1 MTPDSQQVRRAL
13 NSGQFV
19 PFFQPIV
26 AVRTGKLVGFEVLAR
41 WDHPEMG
48 IIAPDVF
55 IPLAE
60 KDGWIRELTAI
71 IIRSAFASAAALLPS
86 PLTISINISPLEL
99 HDAELTQQIRN
110 LAEEAGF
117 SLRRTV
123 IEITESALAENPT
136 QAYATVS
143 ALKELGCRI
152 ALDDFGT
159 GYSSLRQLQSM
170 PFDELKV
177 DRSFVSSMTERRDSR
192 KIVAAV
198 IGMGQSLGLTTVAEG
213 VETQEQADMLLW
225 LGCDEAQG
233 WLYGR
238 PVPARELAAVIA
250 AQRERPTAASFRWKN
265 LTVGN
270 LEGLPSQRLAQL
282 QAVYDGA
289 PVALGFLD
297 RGLKYVNLNRRLA
310 DMHRKPLEE
319 HFGRTISEVVPGVFA
334 QIAPFLNRALRG
346 EAVTDVEV
354 KGSQPEET
362 FLASYQPARDEAG
375 EVVGIS
381 CAVIDFTA
389 RKRAEERLRQ
399 FERLVEGLEEM
410 MAVVDR
416 DYRFVLANRA
426 YLRYRVMREE
436 ELVGRRVS
444 DIVGSELFDGVLKA
458 HFDECFN
465 GGFVHFALRYRYP
478 ELGERDLDVSLA
490 PVEMAEGVS
499 AAACIFR
506 DVTDIRRLERA
517 ETGWR
522 KRIELAQQAGLRIG
536 LWDWDIDA
544 NTVIWSDETYRQWGF
559 TPETF
564 SSRVEDAVTRI
575 HHDDGARVALAIAR
589 VLSGE
594 AKEFAEQYRI
604 VRPDGSTCWIDAHGV
619 MLQDEGLHMMGVGVD
634 ITGLKTIQRSLEESE
649 EKYLLLLNST
659 AEAIYGLDLNGLC
672 TFCNPACLR
681 LLGYEKPADLLG
693 KNMHQ
698 LMHHTRPD
706 GTPYPTEECVIYRAI
721 REGVPSH
728 LSEEVLWRADGSRL
742 FVEYW
747 SHPMFRNGEP
757 VGAVVT
763 FLDLTER
770 RRAEE
775 ARRASEAQ
783 YRELFENA
791 TYGIVVASEDGTL
804 LDANPA
810 VIRMLGYGS
819 KEELLERNLQRDIEL
834 WGTSEI
840 GARECEWMRK
850 DGKTITVHLSSRA
863 IRGPDG
869 AVTQTQVIAEDVTE
883 RRSLEEQFRRAQKM
897 EAVGQLAGGIAHDFN
912 NLLTIINGY
921 SDLLLHKLDR
931 TDPERHLVEQIKD
944 AGWRSAALTKQLLV
958 FSRKQIV
965 RPSHIDLNPVIA
977 NLEVMLRRIIGE
989 DIALRSSLSAEPCPV
1004 LADRRTNRAGGDE
1017 SRGQCAGRHAGR
1029 RRARHRNVA
1038 RCLDDAYAAAH
1049 VNVRGGA
1056 YVVLTVRDTGAG
1068 MTEEVKNHLFE
1079 PFFTTKGPDKGTGL
1093 GLAVV
1098 HGIVRDCEGHI
1109 EVESQS
1115 GRGTTFRIFLPM
1127 AAVPSGQSAP
1137 VATEEQASRG
1147 GAETILLVE
1156 DDAAVR
1162 ALTSHILSA
1171 RGYFVLEAAN
1181 GVAGLRIARSYTSRI
1196 DLLATDIVMPGI
1208 TGRQLALAMR
1218 DSHPETR
1225 VLYLSGYSDTS
1236 FPRRAPGRRKE
1247 YLIEKPFKPEALA
1260 VKVREVLDAA

>member
-1 MTPDSQQVRRAL
+1 L
-13 NSGQFV
+13 NSRQFV

-26 AVRTGKLVGFEVLAR
+26 AVRTAGLVGFEILAR

-48 IIAPDVF
+48 IIGPDVF

-60 KDGWIRELTAI
+60 KDGWIRELTSI
-71 IIRSAFASAAALLPS
+71 IVRGAFVAAAEQLPA
-86 PLTISINISPLEL
+86 PLTISINVSPLEL
-99 HDAELTQQIRN
+99 HHAEMALQIRD

-117 SLRRTV
+117 ALRRTV
-123 IEITESALAENPT
+123 IEITESALAENPK

-143 ALKELGCRI
+143 ALKEWGCRI
-152 ALDDFGT
+152 SLDDFGT
-159 GYSSLRQLQSM
+159 GYSSLLQLQSM
-170 PFDELKV
+170 PFDALKV

-225 LGCDEAQG
+225 LGCDQAQG

-238 PVPARELAAVIA
+238 PAPARELAAIIA
-250 AQRERPTAASFRWKN
+250 APQARPAAASFRWKN
-265 LTVGN
+265 LTAGN
-270 LEGLPSQRLAQL
+270 LEGLPAQRLAQL

-319 HFGRTISEVVPGVFA
+319 HYGRTISEVVMPDIYA
-334 QIAPFLNRALRG
+334 QIAPLLDRALGG
-346 EAVTDVEV
+346 EAVADAEI
-354 KGSQPEET
+354 KGYQPEET

-375 EVVGIS
+375 EVVGVS
-381 CAVIDFTA
+381 CAVTDFTA

-399 FERLVEGLEEM
+399 FERLVEGVGEM

-416 DYRFVLANRA
+416 DYRYVLANRA
-426 YLRYRVMREE
+426 YLRYRVMTEE
-436 ELVGRRVS
+436 EFVGARVS
-444 DIVGSELFDGVLKA
+444 DIAGGELFDSVLKA
-458 HFDECFN
+458 HFDECFQ
-465 GGFVHFALRYRYP
+465 GKSVQFAVRHRYP

-490 PVEMAEGVS
+490 PVEMGGGVT

-506 DVTDIRRLERA
+506 DVTDIKRLERA

-522 KRIELAQQAGLRIG
+522 KRIELAQEAGLRIG

-544 NTVIWSDETYRQWGF
+544 NTVIWSEETYRQWGF

-564 SSRVEDAVTRI
+564 SGRVEDAVTRL
-575 HHDDGARVALAIAR
+575 HPGDNARVALAIAR

-594 AKEFAEQYRI
+594 EKEFAEQYRI
-604 VRPDGSTCWIDAHGV
+604 VRPDGSTCWLDAHGV
-619 MLQDEGLHMMGVGVD
+619 VLQDEGLHMMGVGVD
-634 ITGLKTIQRSLEESE
+634 ITGLKTIQLSLAESE

-681 LLGYEKPADLLG
+681 FLGYEMPADLLG
-693 KNMHQ
+693 KDMHR
-698 LMHHTRPD
+698 LLHHTRPD
-706 GTPYPTEECVIYRAI
+706 GTPYPAEDCVIYRAI
-721 REGVPSH
+721 REGMPTHVA
-728 LSEEVLWRADGSRL
+728 EDILWRADGSRL
-742 FVEYW
+742 DVECW
-747 SHPMFRNGEP
+747 SHPLFRNGEP

-791 TYGIVVASEDGTL
+791 THGIVVAAEDGTL

-810 VIRMLGYGS
+810 VIRMLGYDS
-819 KEELLERNLQRDIEL
+819 KEELLGRNLQRDIEL
-834 WGTSEI
+834 GGTSET

-850 DGKTITVHLSSRA
+850 DGKTITVHLSSRP

-869 AVTQTQVIAEDVTE
+869 AVTQRQVIAEDVTE
-883 RRSLEEQFRRAQKM
+883 RRSLEEQFRHAQKM
-897 EAVGQLAGGIAHDFN
+897 EAVGQLAGGVAHDFN

-921 SDLLLHKLDR
+921 SEMLLHKLDR
-931 TDPERHLVEQIKD
+931 GDPDRHLVEQIKD

-958 FSRKQIV
+958 FSRKQIA
-965 RPSHIDLNPVIA
+965 RPRHTDLNQVIA
-977 NLEVMLRRIIGE
+977 DFEVMLRRIIGE
-989 DIALRSSLSAEPCPV
+989 DIVLRSSLSPEPCPV
-1004 LADRRTNRAGGDE
+1004 LADPGRIEQVVMNLVVNARDAMPEGGEIDIE
-1017 SRGQCAGRHAGR
+1017 TSH
-1029 RRARHRNVA
+1029 VF
-1038 RCLDDAYAAAH
+1038 LDDAYAAAH
-1049 VNVRGGA
+1049 VNVRRGD
-1056 YVVLTVRDTGAG
+1056 YVLLTVRDTGAG
-1068 MTEEVKNHLFE
+1068 MSEEVKNHLFE

-1098 HGIVRDCEGHI
+1098 HGIVRDGEGHI
-1109 EVESQS
+1109 EVESEP
-1115 GRGTTFRIFLPM
+1115 GRGTTFRIYLPM
-1127 AAVPSGQSAP
+1127 AAMLSGRSAP
-1137 VATEEQASRG
+1137 AAAEQASRG

-1162 ALTSHILSA
+1162 ALTSHILST
-1171 RGYFVLEAAN
+1171 RGYFVLQVSD
-1181 GVAGLRIARSYTSRI
+1181 GVAGLRIAKSYTSRI

-1208 TGRQLALAMR
+1208 SGTQLALEMR
-1218 DSHPETR
+1218 GSHPETR

-1236 FPRRAPGRRKE
+1236 FPRLGLDGRKE
-1247 YLIEKPFKPEALA
+1247 YLIEKPFEPEALA
-1260 VKVREVLDAA
+1260 EKIREVLDAA

>member
-1 MTPDSQQVRRAL
+1 MTPDSQQLRRAL

-26 AVRTGKLVGFEVLAR
+26 AVRTGKLAGFEVLAR
-41 WDHPEMG
+41 WDHPDIG

-60 KDGWIRELTAI
+60 RDGWIRELTAI
-71 IIRSAFASAAALLPS
+71 IVRSAFASAAALLPS

-99 HDAELTQQIRN
+99 HQAELTQQIRN

-143 ALKELGCRI
+143 ALKEWGCRI

-159 GYSSLRQLQSM
+159 GYSSLLQLQSM
-170 PFDELKV
+170 PFDALKV

-198 IGMGQSLGLTTVAEG
+198 VGMGQSLGLTTVAEG
-213 VETQEQADMLLW
+213 VATQEQADMLLW
-225 LGCDEAQG
+225 LGCDQAQG

-297 RGLKYVNLNRRLA
+297 RSLKYVNLNRRLA
-310 DMHRKPLEE
+310 DMHHKPVEE
-319 HFGRTISEVVPGVFA
+319 HFGRTISEVVPSVFA

-389 RKRAEERLRQ
+389 RKRAEKRLRQ

-426 YLRYRVMREE
+426 YLRYWVMREE

-444 DIVGSELFDGVLKA
+444 DIVGSELFDVVLKA

-465 GGFVHFALRYRYP
+465 GGSVHFALRYRYP

-506 DVTDIRRLERA
+506 DVTDIRRFERA

-544 NTVIWSDETYRQWGF
+544 NTVVWSDETYRQWGF

-634 ITGLKTIQRSLEESE
+634 ITRLKTIQRSLEESE
-649 EKYLLLLNST
+649 EKYRLLLNST
-659 AEAIYGLDLNGLC
+659 EEAIYGLDLNGLC

-681 LLGYEKPADLLG
+681 LLGYEKPDDLLG
-693 KNMHQ
+693 KNMHL

-706 GTPYPTEECVIYRAI
+706 GTSYPTEECVIYRAI
-721 REGVPSH
+721 REGMPSH

-747 SHPMFRNGEP
+747 SHPMSRNGEP

-791 TYGIVVASEDGTL
+791 T
-804 LDANPA
+804 
-810 VIRMLGYGS
+810 
-819 KEELLERNLQRDIEL
+819 
-834 WGTSEI
+834 
-840 GARECEWMRK
+840 
-850 DGKTITVHLSSRA
+850 
-863 IRGPDG
+863 
-869 AVTQTQVIAEDVTE
+869 
-883 RRSLEEQFRRAQKM
+883 
-897 EAVGQLAGGIAHDFN
+897 
-912 NLLTIINGY
+912 
-921 SDLLLHKLDR
+921 
-931 TDPERHLVEQIKD
+931 
-944 AGWRSAALTKQLLV
+944 
-958 FSRKQIV
+958 
-965 RPSHIDLNPVIA
+965 
-977 NLEVMLRRIIGE
+977 
-989 DIALRSSLSAEPCPV
+989 
-1004 LADRRTNRAGGDE
+1004 
-1017 SRGQCAGRHAGR
+1017 
-1029 RRARHRNVA
+1029 
-1038 RCLDDAYAAAH
+1038 
-1049 VNVRGGA
+1049 
-1056 YVVLTVRDTGAG
+1056 
-1068 MTEEVKNHLFE
+1068 
-1079 PFFTTKGPDKGTGL
+1079 
-1093 GLAVV
+1093 
-1098 HGIVRDCEGHI
+1098 
-1109 EVESQS
+1109 
-1115 GRGTTFRIFLPM
+1115 
-1127 AAVPSGQSAP
+1127 
-1137 VATEEQASRG
+1137 
-1147 GAETILLVE
+1147 
-1156 DDAAVR
+1156 
-1162 ALTSHILSA
+1162 
-1171 RGYFVLEAAN
+1171 
-1181 GVAGLRIARSYTSRI
+1181 
-1196 DLLATDIVMPGI
+1196 
-1208 TGRQLALAMR
+1208 
-1218 DSHPETR
+1218 
-1225 VLYLSGYSDTS
+1225 
-1236 FPRRAPGRRKE
+1236 
-1247 YLIEKPFKPEALA
+1247 
-1260 VKVREVLDAA
+1260 